1 MQNVPSAFSESCIT
15 TPSPK
20 LTLTFYFFPKYKLNS
35 YQQPFEL
42 AHLNH
47 HLKPPFNWFHFQIL
61 SHWRTS
67 LELGHMLM
75 NGLLRLIRVTFLE
88 WFVQLINDRAYL
100 VAFVGLILFS
110 DALSFNCWQNLFN
123 KIAFFSN
130 VRSNV
135 TSPLKLDFFKL
146 AFQIFSLFFSIIFN
160 NMNTSFRS

>member
-20 LTLTFYFFPKYKLNS
+20 LTLTFYFFPKYKSNS

-47 HLKPPFNWFHFQIL
+47 HLKPPFNWFHFQIF

-100 VAFVGLILFS
+100 VAFVGLILLS
-110 DALSFNCWQNLFN
+110 DALSFNCWQTSSIRLH
-123 KIAFFSN
+123 FSPMLGAMLRLHWN
-130 VRSNV
+130 
-135 TSPLKLDFFKL
+135 
-146 AFQIFSLFFSIIFN
+146 
-160 NMNTSFRS
+160 